1 MHNSSTVSTEYLSE
15 CRLCP
20 RQCGANRAI
29 GNIGYCGQ
37 NATVRAAR
45 AALHF
50 WEEPIISGCNG
61 SGAVFFSGCNLRCIF
76 CQNYNIAIGECGRE
90 ITTER
95 LSDIFLELRDKGAHN
110 INLVTGTPY
119 IPHIREA
126 LVSAKANGLN
136 IPVVYNCGGYESV
149 DALKSLEGLVD
160 IYLPDMKY
168 YSSELSAKYSN
179 APDYFEKASAAIAEM
194 YRQVGNPII
203 ESCDNN
209 LLDYNNEP
217 LMLMKK
223 GVLVRHLLLPN
234 QSKDSKKILRS
245 LYETYGDNIY
255 ISIMNQYTPL
265 AQVSEIPDL
274 NRKVTK
280 DEYDKI
286 INFAIRLG
294 ISNAFIQDGD
304 TAKESFIPAFDFE
317 GIY

>member
-1 MHNSSTVSTEYLSE
+1 MHNPSTVSTEYLSE

-20 RQCGANRAI
+20 RQCGANRTI